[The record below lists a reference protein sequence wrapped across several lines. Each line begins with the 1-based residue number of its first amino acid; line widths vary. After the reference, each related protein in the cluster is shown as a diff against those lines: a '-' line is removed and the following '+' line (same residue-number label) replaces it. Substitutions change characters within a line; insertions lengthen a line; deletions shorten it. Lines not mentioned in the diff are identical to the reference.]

1 MLHAASKEQE
11 NLDSYVTENLFVAA
25 RDKLPV
31 LIEAVRKIRFMVK
44 AYELPSKEKVRLIEK
59 KLEKCRNQENN
70 PDSQIYKERMRK
82 MLCDDDLDLPL
93 DSSYHVAD
101 SSADMSMLNM
111 SQESV

>member
-70 PDSQIYKERMRK
+70 PDSQM
-82 MLCDDDLDLPL
+82 
-93 DSSYHVAD
+93 
-101 SSADMSMLNM
+101 
-111 SQESV
+111 